1 MGNLTN
7 DMARLREEITAMS
20 NARRAQTI
28 DREIENEK
36 MKVGESSMLKGMRE
50 AHEAM
55 ARDAGGYRAKFV
67 SDLTADVHALR
78 DMFRQEL
85 AGSAAERKR
94 TQEDFDARL
103 KKAVANLRSD
113 AARMMKDHRQSLA
126 QMQLKSK
133 KDREDFV
140 SSLQHEVSAMQQAFH
155 RFQANLGQSQR
166 KELQGFV
173 ADLKDTVDSLVGGF
187 ASDRAGAR
195 DAWHWPVRHE
205 RKSGGGAEPKRKVES
220 GVQAGE
226 QVESTAARN
235 DGGAAGTAAGVQEGD
250 IKEPVRG
257 GTGSAPSGDSP
268 GKSRK
273 KGKK

>member
-7 DMARLREEITAMS
+7 DMARLRDEITAMS

-36 MKVGESSMLKGMRE
+36 MKVGVSSMLKGMRE
-50 AHEAM
+50 AHQAM

-67 SDLTADVHALR
+67 ADLTADVDALS
-78 DMFRQEL
+78 DMFRKEL
-85 AGSAAERKR
+85 AGSAADRKR
-94 TQEDFDARL
+94 AQEEFDARL
-103 KKAVANLRSD
+103 KKAVANLRND
-113 AARMMKDHRQSLA
+113 AARMMKDHRESLA
-126 QMQLKSK
+126 QMQMKSK

-155 RFQANLGQSQR
+155 RFQANLGESQR

-173 ADLKDTVDSLVGGF
+173 ADLKSTVDSLVGGF

-195 DAWHWPVRHE
+195 DAWLWPVRHE
-205 RKSGGGAEPKRKVES
+205 RSSRAGAASKAKDDGGM
-220 GVQAGE
+220 QAGE
-226 QVESTAARN
+226 QVQPKAAGN
-235 DGGAAGTAAGVQEGD
+235 GGGAAGIAAGSREGD
-250 IKEPVRG
+250 AKEPVRG